1 MAVVD
6 YVQEVVDK
14 ARKAQAIFA
23 GYSQEQVDAA
33 VKAVG
38 KAVFDHAEELARLA
52 VDETKMG
59 KYEDKIMKNKGKA
72 TAVWNHLKGKK
83 SVGVIGYVE
92 EKGIVEVAKP
102 MGVVGAIMPV
112 TNPTMTP
119 MHNSM
124 ITLKAG
130 NAIVV
135 APHPAGKQSGLLTVK
150 VMREALKKINAPE
163 DLIQCLD
170 VETADGIAAS
180 GALMSLADVCVA
192 TGGPGMVKA
201 AYSAGRPAYGVGPGN
216 MQCILDTDADIID
229 AVPKI
234 IKGRIYDNG
243 VLCTCE
249 QTVICHESKFDEIM
263 EEFGKNGGFYVKDKK
278 DVDKVRDSLLP
289 EGQLNKKAVG
299 LPATELANM
308 AGIQVPEGTAVI
320 IVKAE
325 GSGKKDPFSKEK
337 LFPVLAAYTY
347 KTWEEGVAI
356 AIDNLELEGKGHS
369 SVIHSFTKEHVEY
382 AGVKLPVSRLLVNGI
397 GSLGVGGAYTN
408 GFAPTGTLGCG
419 SWGNNSISEN
429 LDYKHLM
436 NISRIGYTNP
446 NAKIPAPD
454 EVWGD

>member
-6 YVQEVVDK
+6 YIQGLIDNAK
-14 ARKAQAIFA
+14 KAQKVFA
-23 GYSQEQVDAA
+23 GYNQEQVDAV

-38 KAVFDHAEELARLA
+38 KAVYDKGEELARLA

-72 TAVWNHLKGKK
+72 MAVWNYLKDKK
-83 SVGVIGYVE
+83 SVGVIGTVE
-92 EKGIVEVAKP
+92 GRGLIVEVAKP

-112 TNPTMTP
+112 TNPIMTP

-124 ITLKAG
+124 IALKGG
-130 NAIVV
+130 NAIII
-135 APHPAGKQSGLLTVK
+135 APHPAGKQSGIETAK
-150 VMREALKKINAPE
+150 TMRAALKAVNAPE
-163 DLIQCLD
+163 DLIQCVE
-170 VETADGIAAS
+170 VETADAIAAS
-180 GALMSLADVCVA
+180 GALMSLSDVCVA

-201 AYSAGRPAYGVGPGN
+201 AYSAGKPAYGVGPGN
-216 MQCILDTDADIID
+216 MQSLFDVDADIKD
-229 AVPKI
+229 AVPKT

-249 QTVICHESKFDEIM
+249 QCIICPESKVDEILA
-263 EEFGKNGGFYVKDKK
+263 EFEKNGGYHVKDTK
-278 DVDKVRDSLLP
+278 DVDTLRDTVFP

-299 LPATELANM
+299 LAAPVLAEM
-308 AGIQVPEGTAVI
+308 AGLKVPEGTVVLLA
-320 IVKAE
+320 KAK
-325 GSGKKDPFSKEK
+325 GSGKKDVFSKEK
-337 LFPVLAAYTY
+337 LFPVLAVYTY
-347 KTWEEGVAI
+347 KTWEEAVGI
-356 AIDNLELEGKGHS
+356 AIDNLELEGAGHS
-369 SVIHSFTKEHVEY
+369 SVVHSFTKENIEY

-429 LDYKHLM
+429 LDYKHLI

-446 NAKIPAPD
+446 DAHIPTPE
-454 EVWGD
+454 EVWG